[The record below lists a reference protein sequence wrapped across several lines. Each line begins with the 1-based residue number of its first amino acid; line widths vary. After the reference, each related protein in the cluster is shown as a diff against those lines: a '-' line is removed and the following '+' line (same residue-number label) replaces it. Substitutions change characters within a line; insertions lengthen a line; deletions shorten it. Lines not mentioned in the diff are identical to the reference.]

1 MGPSRELELPD
12 ITFNDIRPHIDNVF
26 NNLIAEDWRQLRLS
40 APNNPTRFLLA
51 ELVINMTSTVSS
63 KLLATLGNE
72 GMSVTV
78 EKVKSSLGDA
88 LRISLDCST
97 NSATLDQFTELV
109 AEEVTER
116 INASLHSHST
126 STQVSGPPQFHQTT
140 AKKVEKMVSCLCR
153 VLKESVLDIESMF
166 KPRVRSQKTLD
177 LLNKLSQGRTTST
190 SSDSDST
197 SYSRYSDRASSS
209 GSTVRDPG
217 ESEAVQE
224 ILMKEFRD
232 LFELL
237 VDEMSESD
245 LSGLISESSQEL
257 RSTADE
263 IYQKICK
270 EESVKSSDSCRDSK
284 FSKSPKG
291 FWKGVGEKI
300 RKLFAK
306 IFGTA
311 SMLKMGTVV
320 RKKFFKG
327 TQVQSRESVKSLMD
341 SVGSLLLTET
351 KNRVSPENA
360 PVLSN
365 VLYRYITYDT
375 SEASPVDVTKVS
387 VPKSHRKMYTDIKE
401 RVKNSLPLMNW
412 WFSKEAGD
420 YTKRVNSA
428 LIGIESTVV
437 SRVSEIDTAK
447 EREETRKKM
456 YLSLLIDQL
465 VTRVYSKSKVI
476 ILPGEPKDVS
486 QNLFEKTWAEVQD
499 IDFDMSPKIID
510 KLHKVM
516 FKDLCTMWGSPE
528 MLLLSFRQ
536 KEPEVEKRVATCVK
550 SLLSQKPVRIS
561 RFCSW
566 FSRFFKW

>member
-1 MGPSRELELPD
+1 
-12 ITFNDIRPHIDNVF
+12 
-26 NNLIAEDWRQLRLS
+26 
-40 APNNPTRFLLA
+40 
-51 ELVINMTSTVSS
+51 
-63 KLLATLGNE
+63 
-72 GMSVTV
+72 MSVTV
-78 EKVKSSLGDA
+78 EKVKSSLVDA
-88 LRISLDCST
+88 LCFAMGSSTNCESLDEFS
-97 NSATLDQFTELV
+97 ELF

-116 INASLHSHST
+116 INASLPSNSIR
-126 STQVSGPPQFHQTT
+126 TQSSGPPRCQWTT
-140 AKKVEKMVSCLCR
+140 ANKVEKMVSCLCR
-153 VLKESVLDIESMF
+153 VFRDSVLDIKSVS
-166 KPRVRSQKTLD
+166 KPRLRSQTTCN
-177 LLNKLSQGRTTST
+177 LLNKLSEGRTTST

-209 GSTVRDPG
+209 GSTVRDRG

-224 ILMKEFRD
+224 ILFKEFRD
-232 LFELL
+232 IIELF

-245 LSGLISESSQEL
+245 LSGLISESSLEL

-270 EESVKSSDSCRDSK
+270 EESVKSSDSCRGSK
-284 FSKSPKG
+284 FTKSPKG
-291 FWKGVGEKI
+291 FWKGVGQQI

-306 IFGTA
+306 LFATA
-311 SMLKMGTVV
+311 SMLKMGTEV
-320 RKKFFKG
+320 RKKFCKG
-327 TQVQSRESVKSLMD
+327 TQVHSRESVKSLID

-351 KNRVSPENA
+351 KNRVSSENA

-365 VLYRYITYDT
+365 VLYRHITYDT
-375 SEASPVDVTKVS
+375 FEANPVVVTKVS

-401 RVKNSLPLMNW
+401 RVTNSLPLMNW

-420 YTKRVNSA
+420 YTKRVKSA
-428 LIGIESTVV
+428 LMGIKSIVV

-447 EREETRKKM
+447 EREESRKKM

-476 ILPGEPKDVS
+476 FLPGEPKDIS

-516 FKDLCTMWGSPE
+516 FKDLCTIRNQRSRKESP
-528 MLLLSFRQ
+528 
-536 KEPEVEKRVATCVK
+536 
-550 SLLSQKPVRIS
+550 PV
-561 RFCSW
+561 
-566 FSRFFKW
+566 